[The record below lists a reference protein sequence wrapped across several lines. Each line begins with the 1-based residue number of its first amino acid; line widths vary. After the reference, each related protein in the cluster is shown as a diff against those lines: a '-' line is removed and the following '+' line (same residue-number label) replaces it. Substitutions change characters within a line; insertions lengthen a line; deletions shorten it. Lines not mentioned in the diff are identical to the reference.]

1 MGLKLKTHV
10 AIPRYEKEGGEF
22 DHGDVEWKSGDLF
35 IAHPS
40 KNTIEIVAEGDGKT
54 SDFYHQCTISDAPQ
68 ASGVVVPQGEKIVF
82 VACRSANKVMWL
94 DADGTIRNPRRSASA
109 GPHTRCPSQAKRLP

>member
-1 MGLKLKTHV
+1 MALKLRTHV

-40 KNTIEIVAEGDGKT
+40 KDTIELVRTGGGWR
-54 SDFYHQCTISDAPQ
+54 ISSLA
-68 ASGVVVPQGEKIVF
+68 K
-82 VACRSANKVMWL
+82 
-94 DADGTIRNPRRSASA
+94 
-109 GPHTRCPSQAKRLP
+109 PSQPTSRP